1 MDILVYVYVND
12 IYWYKRSLDLMCW
25 LMSKLN
31 YEWERL

>member
-12 IYWYKRSLDLMCW
+12 IYWYKRSLDLMRW